1 MHSFTVFT
9 EIKNTNSIKKKSF
22 SASQLHLTS
31 SNDFGFIFVF
41 EVKRQTQSAAFCGAD
56 FVGIV
61 QHPRY
66 FRSGTLVQYENR
78 KNQLKDAERE
88 DVNAQ
93 VWRAACAGHCAI
105 TKLGLA
111 MRRNTSTVL
120 LLLHLFILPH
130 HSLSYLLFLV
140 FLLPVHP
147 LILP

>member
-1 MHSFTVFT
+1 M
-9 EIKNTNSIKKKSF
+9 
-22 SASQLHLTS
+22 
-31 SNDFGFIFVF
+31 
-41 EVKRQTQSAAFCGAD
+41 
-56 FVGIV
+56 

-66 FRSGTLVQYENR
+66 FRSGTLLQYANR
-78 KNQLKDAERE
+78 KNKLKNAE

-120 LLLHLFILPH
+120 LLLYLFILPY
-130 HSLSYLLFLV
+130 HSLSYLPFLV
-140 FLLPVHP
+140 FVLPVLP